1 MIILLS
7 HAEQD
12 RVIANSIELMLHNF
26 SLASHVADMLIEY
39 SAAGLPPPRA
49 TVYLLGKG
57 RSAEIPGQNCGF
69 FTTPVIQMAILDCRR
84 SLEFFG
90 LAFDSG
96 KHAIVPIKKRRKDD
110 LGIEHFGLPR
120 VTLSQLTSS
129 SIAVAS
135 SPMEQLITDIHLWSN
150 KCLAHLTLLEPD
162 IKLETI
168 RDVSKVL
175 SDAYLRLLFDGLG
188 RPRPQIQPVN
198 SPSP

>member
-1 MIILLS
+1 
-7 HAEQD
+7 
-12 RVIANSIELMLHNF
+12 MLHNF
-26 SLASHVADMLIEY
+26 SLASHVADLLIEY
-39 SAAGLPPPRA
+39 SSADLPPPHA

-57 RSAEIPGQNCGF
+57 RGVEIPGQNCGF

-90 LAFDSG
+90 LAFDSDN
-96 KHAIVPIKKRRKDD
+96 HAIVPIKMRRKDD

-120 VTLSQLTSS
+120 VTIFQLTSS

-135 SPMEQLITDIHLWSN
+135 PPIEQLITDIYLWSN
-150 KCLAHLTLLEPD
+150 KRLAHLTLLDPN

-175 SDAYLRLLFDGLG
+175 ADAYLRLLFDGLG

-198 SPSP
+198 SPGL